1 MRFNLRKNVLAGVLA
16 GVMTV
21 GILPTTVFATENDP
35 VSKDKLET
43 IVYEEV
49 DKLDF
54 SDLGIDKIIDGIN
67 STVTTTVQSGVNAA
81 VDTILTAD
89 GIKAMV
95 RPIIIGLVEN
105 AVSQA
110 NIPDS
115 INIAGVVEKILDG
128 VLDSGI
134 VEKVLTS
141 DLVNDIIDR
150 TVEYAVDD
158 IMNMVKIPTAGDIL

>member
-115 INIAGVVEKILDG
+115 INIAGVV
-128 VLDSGI
+128 
-134 VEKVLTS
+134 
-141 DLVNDIIDR
+141 
-150 TVEYAVDD
+150 
-158 IMNMVKIPTAGDIL
+158 